1 MDEVATAWVRAED
14 TARTCYG
21 RLLALLA
28 ARSGDIVAAE
38 DALADAFEQALTRWP
53 DTGVPD
59 NPQAWLLTVARN
71 RQRDRYRSAAHRTS
85 VALDE
90 ALHLHTVDDVDPD
103 AIPEHRLALLF
114 VCAHP
119 AIEATIRTPLMLQ
132 TVLGVASQDIARAFA
147 VPAPTMLQ
155 RLVRAKRRIRDAG
168 IPFTIPDR
176 SAMPGRLAA
185 VLEAVYG
192 AYAIDWQG
200 IAAPT
205 EREHLSGE
213 ALHLA
218 ETLAGLLPNEPEVLG
233 LAALICLSSARNR
246 TRTAPDGRFLALAEQ
261 DVTAWNGELIER
273 GERYLRDAHRLR
285 RTGRF
290 QLEAAIQ
297 SVHCARRVTGHT
309 DWAALRTLHQALLSV
324 VPTLGGTVS
333 LAAVLAQTDGPQAGL
348 TLLDTLTGPAAQRFQ
363 PAWATRAHLL
373 ARAGDTDAARDAF
386 DKAISL
392 TTEAALRQHLVA
404 MREQVGDWSPP
415 TAGHT

>member
-1 MDEVATAWVRAED
+1 VVAVTTAWVRAEA

-28 ARSGDIVAAE
+28 VRGGDLVAAE
-38 DALADAFEQALTRWP
+38 DALADAFEQALRRWP
-53 DTGVPD
+53 ETGVPD

-85 VALDE
+85 VELDE
-90 ALHLHTVDDVDPD
+90 AAHPHTVDDIDPD
-103 AIPEHRLALLF
+103 AIPDHRLALLF

-132 TVLGVASQDIARAFA
+132 TVLGVASQDIARAYA

-155 RLVRAKRRIRDAG
+155 RLVRAKRRIGDAG
-168 IPFTIPDR
+168 IAFSIPDR

-200 IAAPT
+200 IAAPAA
-205 EREHLSGE
+205 REHLSGE

-218 ETLAGLLPNEPEVLG
+218 ETLAELLPDEPEVLG
-233 LAALICLSSARNR
+233 LAALICLSSARTR
-246 TRTAPDGRFLALAEQ
+246 ARTAPDGTFLALADQ
-261 DVTAWNGELIER
+261 DVTGWNTALIDR
-273 GERYLRDAHRLR
+273 GERYLRGAHRLR

-297 SVHCARRVTGHT
+297 SAHCARRLAGHT
-309 DWAALRTLHQALLSV
+309 DWAALRTLHEALLSV
-324 VPTLGGTVS
+324 APTLGVTVS
-333 LAAVLAQTDGPQAGL
+333 LAAVLARTDGPDAGL
-348 TLLDTLTGPAAQRFQ
+348 ALLDTLTGPAAQRFQ

-373 ARAGDTDAARDAF
+373 ARTGDLDAAREAF
-386 DKAISL
+386 DRAISL
-392 TTEAALRQHLVA
+392 TTEAVLRQHLVTVRQQLGEPA
-404 MREQVGDWSPP
+404 D
-415 TAGHT
+415 